1 MLQIFHLIKGRGV
14 TQAAGRE
21 PTDASL
27 RFGIRF
33 QWRPMLPAPDD
44 DISFRNGN
52 RKSSGKAF
60 ADASRSRKI
69 LGNKQPHV
77 SVLTRNRSCSQDRT
91 LADFDRRLVILAFF
105 DIDQWISTIDC
116 DIVFFDC
123 DRNIDVF
130 FD

>member
-1 MLQIFHLIKGRGV
+1 MTTLVLETATERAAGTLSRM
-14 TQAAGRE
+14 QAAAG
-21 PTDASL
+21 
-27 RFGIRF
+27 
-33 QWRPMLPAPDD
+33 
-44 DISFRNGN
+44 
-52 RKSSGKAF
+52 
-60 ADASRSRKI
+60 KI